1 MNTQVCDPRP
11 RSALGTRGRASVCPV
26 EVVLGGRSPED
37 AWLTA
42 LGKGWAEEGD
52 RKRESE
58 ERPGRGKRHQ
68 SCSISVSD
76 SFPLDPTVQSMEF
89 SSQDTGVGSHSLPQG
104 IFPTQDRTQVS
115 RIAGGFFTS

>member
-1 MNTQVCDPRP
+1 MDTQVCDPRP

-58 ERPGRGKRHQ
+58 ERPGPGKRRQ
-68 SCSISVSD
+68 SCSVVVSD
-76 SFPLDPTVQSMEF
+76 SFPVDPTAQSVEF
-89 SSQDTGVGSHSLPQG
+89 SSQDTGVGSPSLPQG

-115 RIAGGFFTS
+115 LIAGRRFNL